1 MSILAERTTRFVRTR
16 TASRALRFLP
26 ATAVLLDAVVI
37 TLTVVVSVAIRAE
50 VSVGGNG
57 EVDLTWSALVIG
69 PEILAAWI
77 AMIYLL
83 RGYRDNVFGAG
94 TDEFKRVL
102 NASLYTS
109 AVIGVMCYLAKF
121 QLSRVFFAA
130 TFVIGTIALLLGRWA
145 LRRLIHAARRHGVL
159 RQRTLLVGTCTQIDE
174 IAAVLRRETWLG
186 YDLVGALGE
195 CPDAETPG
203 GVPMLGGADELV
215 ALAQADTVDTVFL
228 AGAGV
233 ASGEEMRRLVWALE
247 RRGVNIVV
255 APSVTEVS
263 SERIR
268 VRPVGGLPLMHI
280 SPPTAR
286 DAASLGKRTF
296 DIVGASALLLF
307 FAPVL
312 LMIALAVRLG
322 DGGPALFRQ
331 TRTGRGGVEFACLKY
346 RTMVV
351 DAEARLAE
359 LKAEAGFEGGLFKMA
374 DDPRITRVGGL
385 LRRLS
390 LDELP
395 QLINVLRGDMSLVGP
410 RPPLPSEVAE
420 YTEDVHRRLHVRPG
434 LTGLWQVSGR
444 SDLSFE
450 EAVRLDLYYVD
461 NWSMLQDLSILART
475 VGAVVN
481 SRGAY

>member
-1 MSILAERTTRFVRTR
+1 MSILADRTIRFVQTR
-16 TASRALRFLP
+16 AASRALHFLP
-26 ATAVLLDAVVI
+26 ATAVLVDATIIVI
-37 TLTVVVSVAIRAE
+37 ALAASVIIRSE
-50 VSVGGNG
+50 LNVGSNG
-57 EVDLTWSALVIG
+57 EADLTWSALVIG
-69 PEILAAWI
+69 PEVLAAWI
-77 AMIYLL
+77 AIIYLM
-83 RGYRDNVFGAG
+83 RGYRENVFGAG

-109 AVIGVMCYLAKF
+109 AIVGVACYLTKLE
-121 QLSRVFFAA
+121 LSRIFFGA
-130 TFVIGTIALLLGRWA
+130 TFLLGTFGLLLGRWA
-145 LRRLIHAARRHGVL
+145 LRGMVHAARRHGVL
-159 RQRTLLVGTCTQIDE
+159 RQRTILVGTDTQIDE

-186 YDLVGALGE
+186 YDLLGALGDTTE
-195 CPDAETPG
+195 PETPS
-203 GVPMLGGADELV
+203 GVPLLGTIRDLVPLARSGAI
-215 ALAQADTVDTVFL
+215 DTVFL

-247 RRGVNIVV
+247 RHGISIVV
-255 APSVTEVS
+255 APSVTEIS

-286 DAASLGKRTF
+286 DAASLGKRAF
-296 DIVGASALLLF
+296 DVAGASGLLLA
-307 FAPVL
+307 FAPIFIV
-312 LMIALAVRLG
+312 IALAIRLG
-322 DGGPALFRQ
+322 DGGPVLFRQ
-331 TRTGRGGVEFACLKY
+331 TRTGRGGIEFPCLKF

-351 DAEARLAE
+351 DAEERLAE
-359 LKAEAGFEGGLFKMA
+359 LKAEVGFEGGLFKMSH
-374 DDPRITRVGGL
+374 DPRITKVGGL

-410 RPPLPSEVAE
+410 RPSLPSEVAE

-461 NWSMLQDLSILART
+461 NWSMLQDLSILTRT
-475 VGAVVN
+475 IGAVLN